1 MTGLPSGDSG
11 KQSPVPQAGL
21 CVLPPFEEVLWKPPC
36 MVPECRGVEARCPC
50 TALFL
55 GCQLLL
61 STASVPSAPLIAA
74 VACADPQVCVHH
86 ASAPFSFYQPL
97 WLPCPSFLGAVAQRV
112 AARSGRMCVCIWGF
126 LHAAPTSAAHW
137 LFECNL
143 WSTIGFL

>member
-1 MTGLPSGDSG
+1 
-11 KQSPVPQAGL
+11 
-21 CVLPPFEEVLWKPPC
+21 

-61 STASVPSAPLIAA
+61 SAASVPSAPLIAA

-97 WLPCPSFLGAVAQRV
+97 WPPCPNLFPGCGGTAGGCPLWQDVCLHMGISARCPDLCSTLAVQV
-112 AARSGRMCVCIWGF
+112 
-126 LHAAPTSAAHW
+126 
-137 LFECNL
+137 
-143 WSTIGFL
+143 